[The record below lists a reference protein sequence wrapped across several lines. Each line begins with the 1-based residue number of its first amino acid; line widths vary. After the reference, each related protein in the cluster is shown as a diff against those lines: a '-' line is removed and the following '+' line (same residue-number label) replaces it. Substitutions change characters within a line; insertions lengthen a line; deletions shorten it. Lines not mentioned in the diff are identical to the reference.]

1 MFEVGRICLKT
12 AGREAGRY
20 CVIVETVDKDY
31 VVVTGPKSITKVRR
45 RRSSIRHLEPTPEKI
60 EIKPKATDEEVL
72 KEYEKHDLY
81 KKLGIE
87 ISEVEERLSEER
99 KLEKAEKKAEHKP
112 EHKAEHKVEHKAE
125 HKPEHKA
132 EHEKKEEKHK
142 EEHKKEEHKHKEE
155 HEKKEHQKK
164 EKAKHK
170 EKKE

>member
-20 CVIVETVDKDY
+20 CVIVETMDKDY
-31 VVVTGPKSITKVRR
+31 VVVTGPKSVTKVRR

-87 ISEVEERLSEER
+87 ISEVEKRLSEER

-112 EHKAEHKVEHKAE
+112 EHKVEHKVEHKA
-125 HKPEHKA
+125 
-132 EHEKKEEKHK
+132 
-142 EEHKKEEHKHKEE
+142 EHKKEEHKHKEE
-155 HEKKEHQKK
+155 HEKKEHKKK
-164 EKAKHK
+164 EKSKSK